1 MKSKLNEITKAS
13 HKYKIH
19 IWKKRLKK
27 ILSFK
32 TEWIIGLKNLIFGL
46 NSENLQRFT
55 FVLIEEN
62 EFFKRWK
69 PVFVVPFYLSLKR
82 KKKKEIS
89 ETSNRVFQ
97 NKNRSII
104 SVKNNN
110 ENHNMSAYNVWLTFG
125 RTWKLRFSKF
135 RVYSKL
141 RKHIYRTT
149 SGGMND
155 EFSYFTISH

>member
-32 TEWIIGLKNLIFGL
+32 TEWIIGLKNLSFGL

-69 PVFVVPFYLSLKR
+69 PVSVVPFYLSFKR
-82 KKKKEIS
+82 KKKRKKYPSQAIE
-89 ETSNRVFQ
+89 
-97 NKNRSII
+97 
-104 SVKNNN
+104 
-110 ENHNMSAYNVWLTFG
+110 
-125 RTWKLRFSKF
+125 
-135 RVYSKL
+135 YSKT
-141 RKHIYRTT
+141 KTT
-149 SGGMND
+149 ID
-155 EFSYFTISH
+155 HFCQK

>member
-1 MKSKLNEITKAS
+1 MKGTLVHFKQILKGKIFMKSKLNEITKAS

-32 TEWIIGLKNLIFGL
+32 TEWIIGLKNPSFGL

-62 EFFKRWK
+62 GFFKRWK

-97 NKNRSII
+97 NKNHDRSFLSKII
-104 SVKNNN
+104 MKIIIC
-110 ENHNMSAYNVWLTFG
+110 
-125 RTWKLRFSKF
+125 RP
-135 RVYSKL
+135 
-141 RKHIYRTT
+141 IT
-149 SGGMND
+149 SD
-155 EFSYFTISH
+155 

>member
-1 MKSKLNEITKAS
+1 M
-13 HKYKIH
+13 
-19 IWKKRLKK
+19 
-27 ILSFK
+27 SFK
-32 TEWIIGLKNLIFGL
+32 TEWIIGLKNLSFGL
-46 NSENLQRFT
+46 NSENVLRFT

-69 PVFVVPFYLSLKR
+69 PVFVVPFYLSFKR
-82 KKKKEIS
+82 KKS

-97 NKNRSII
+97 K
-104 SVKNNN
+104 
-110 ENHNMSAYNVWLTFG
+110 ENHDRSFLSKIIMKMIMSAYNVWLTFG

-141 RKHIYRTT
+141 RKHIYRTS

-155 EFSYFTISH
+155 EFTLLFINIDHLSTNYGKGLKERHFSR